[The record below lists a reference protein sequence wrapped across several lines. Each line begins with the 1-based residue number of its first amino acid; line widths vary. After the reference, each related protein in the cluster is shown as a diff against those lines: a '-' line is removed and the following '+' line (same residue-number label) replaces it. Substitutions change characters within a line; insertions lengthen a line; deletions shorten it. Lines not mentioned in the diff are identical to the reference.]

1 MVVFEAERRPHDAP
15 DAGQHVGDDVNVG
28 LVLGNPDVVVSVEQR
43 HQPVPDGEDA
53 KDIVKNSCDVEHQVR
68 RDQPERDNDGQLGRV
83 VRVTRCRK
91 ISHQPNEE

>member
-1 MVVFEAERRPHDAP
+1 MVIFETQRGPDYAP
-15 DAGQHVGDDVNVG
+15 NAGQHVRDHVDVG
-28 LVLGNPDVVVSVEQR
+28 LILRYPDVVVSVEEG
-43 HQPVPDGEDA
+43 HKTVPDGEDA
-53 KDIVKNSCDVEHQVR
+53 KDIVKNSCDVDHQVR